1 MNKIKLKH
9 IDLNISYNNQ
19 FDYEVYVFDN
29 DGIFDIELIKALG
42 EYFKIYHNAT
52 DIVITVSN
60 DNMSIYFR
68 NDIVKNI
75 IYNITDF
82 YLIDDILYT
91 ELTVD
96 EYKQLERINKIK
108 KIEIIY

>member
-9 IDLNISYNNQ
+9 IDLNISYNNP
-19 FDYEVYVFDN
+19 FDYDVYVFDY
-29 DGIFDIELIKALG
+29 DEILEFELIKALG

-52 DIVITVSN
+52 DIVITAN
-60 DNMSIYFR
+60 INGLSIYFK
-68 NDIVKNI
+68 NDIIKNL

-91 ELTVD
+91 ELTID
-96 EYKQLERINKIK
+96 EYKKLERISKIK
-108 KIEIIY
+108 KIL